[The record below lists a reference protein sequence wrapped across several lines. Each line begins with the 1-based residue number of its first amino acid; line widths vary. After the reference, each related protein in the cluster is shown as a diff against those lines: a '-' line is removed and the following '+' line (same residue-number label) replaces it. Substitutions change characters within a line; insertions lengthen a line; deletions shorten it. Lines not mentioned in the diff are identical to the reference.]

1 MSEFDKNNNIPTD
14 ANEDMNTNETK
25 AERVWTADG
34 APEQELPHVE
44 DLTEEEI
51 YKILQE
57 DAGDIEPPPSLSP
70 ASIEKMLQGVK
81 QEQKGRR
88 SPWVIVAGMA
98 ACLVFG
104 VMAGLLT
111 FSLIHSRDIKTSDP
125 TPVTAEPGE
134 PESQADPDVVAEL
147 DYDQV
152 CDIIN
157 GYNSAI
163 VSERDRYKNIEY
175 QIEDATQEEAAPAA
189 ESNEKSESAST
200 DGFGEQI
207 NSATA
212 PNSGASSDYSKTDEQ
227 VAGVEEGDIVKTDG
241 KHIFT
246 IEAST
251 FGFTIHVIEPNG
263 SRSKEIGQIEIPN
276 CDCSEMYINE
286 NQIIVIG
293 NEWMLNQNGGIDRM
307 YYAGRSYARGNRTG
321 ARTLINIVD
330 ISDPTRPRIAKTH
343 SQTGTFNTSRISD
356 GHLYTFTEDTYYRE
370 EPYVKNTVE
379 EYIPKID
386 EEAMP
391 IERIVRAGDE
401 DTNNYMVLM
410 SIALDGSNEITDR
423 MAVLGGGATYY
434 VSTDNIYI
442 ARNTTY
448 EKYLWGFGYDE
459 QTTLTTSLNK
469 FSYNNGQFTKGPS
482 TTFRGYIDNSY
493 YMHEYQGNFCFVY
506 MNLDSG
512 METVNG
518 LCVMDGNL
526 NKLGELRNIA
536 PGEQIYASYYMDN
549 MAYFVTYRN
558 TDPVFA
564 VDLSDP
570 TAPRLCSELKI
581 PGFSSYL
588 HSFGENQLIG
598 IGYGDA
604 SKDGQGWD
612 DTAKLSLFEIGKD
625 YDIKE
630 LSKTFAE
637 QGSRHIAD
645 ENHRAVFVDEK
656 RGLIGLG
663 LAGGNDNNNSSR
675 PIDDQRYVVYQLNGS
690 QLVKVMDTSDDPN
703 ISALVPY
710 STRGLRIG
718 ETFYVCN
725 GTGVQS
731 AYAIGSHGAKW
742 KKA

>member
-1 MSEFDKNNNIPTD
+1 MSEFDKNNNINTNT
-14 ANEDMNTNETK
+14 NEDMNINNQEN
-25 AERVWTADG
+25 ERVWTADG
-34 APEQELPHVE
+34 PVEQDIPRVE

-88 SPWVIVAGMA
+88 SPWLMIAGMA

-111 FSLIHSRDIKTSDP
+111 FSLIHNRDVKTDSPISTSNQSGDP
-125 TPVTAEPGE
+125 GTQG
-134 PESQADPDVVAEL
+134 DPDVVAEL
-147 DYDQV
+147 DYDEV

-157 GYNSAI
+157 NFNGEI
-163 VSERDRYKNIEY
+163 VSNREQKKNIEY
-175 QIEDATQEEAAPAA
+175 EIEDAEYVTEEASESGSDTSREGAPAIA
-189 ESNEKSESAST
+189 ENSKSESA
-200 DGFGEQI
+200 
-207 NSATA
+207 TA
-212 PNSGASSDYSKTDEQ
+212 PGSGASSDYSKTDEQ

-246 IEAST
+246 IEPST
-251 FGFTIHVIEPNG
+251 FGFTIHVIEPKG
-263 SRSKEIGQIEIPN
+263 SQSREIGQVEIPE
-276 CDCSEMYINE
+276 CDCSEMYING

-293 NEWMLNQNGGIDRM
+293 NEWIMNENGGHDRI
-307 YYAGRSYARGNRTG
+307 YYGGRSYAQTGRTN
-321 ARTLINIVD
+321 ARTQINIID
-330 ISDPTRPRIAKTH
+330 ISDPSRPRIAKKHT
-343 SQTGTFNTSRISD
+343 QTGSFNTSRISD

-370 EPYVKNTVE
+370 EPYAKGVIEDYV
-379 EYIPKID
+379 PKID

-391 IERIVRAGDE
+391 VNRIVRAGEE

-410 SIALDGSNEITDR
+410 SIALDGSNEITDK

-434 VSTDNIYI
+434 VSSDNIYI
-442 ARNTTY
+442 ARNTTV
-448 EKYLWGFGYDE
+448 ERMMWEFGTE
-459 QTTLTTSLNK
+459 APTLTTSLNK
-469 FSYNNGQFTKGPS
+469 FSYNDGKFTKGPS

-506 MNLDSG
+506 MNLGSDY
-512 METVNG
+512 ETINW

-536 PGEQIYASYYMDN
+536 PGEEIHASYYMDN
-549 MAYFVTYRN
+549 MAYFVTYHN

-570 TAPRLCSELKI
+570 TSPRLCSELKL

-612 DTAKLSLFEIGKD
+612 DTAKLSLFSIGAD

-630 LSKTFAE
+630 LSKVFAE
-637 QGSRHIAD
+637 QGARHIAD
-645 ENHRAVFVDEK
+645 ENHRAVFIDEK
-656 RGLIGLG
+656 RGLVGLG
-663 LAGGNDNNNSSR
+663 MTSYGGEDPSVPR
-675 PIDDQRYVVYQLNGS
+675 DLQHYVVYQLNGS
-690 QLVKVMDTSDDPN
+690 KLVKVMDTADDLDLPPLMPRN
-703 ISALVPY
+703 
-710 STRGLRIG
+710 TRGLRIG
-718 ETFYVCN
+718 ETFYVCDV
-725 GTGVQS
+725 TGVQT
-731 AYAIGSHGAKW
+731 AYTIGSHGAKW